1 VATSCVAARKCG
13 SAIVEIA
20 VNLFLTIAVVHLVAL
35 LSPGPDFFFVSQTA
49 VSRTRRQAMF
59 GVVGIT
65 LGVVVWS
72 ALALAGLQLVLQRLA
87 WLERLISIAGGLYL
101 AWMGVKMLRGAL
113 RAPATPAG
121 EPQQVLQQSD
131 WATLRAGLLTNLSNP
146 KVVIYF
152 GSVFSAFLG
161 DGVSA
166 GARWGLWSMVVIET
180 LLWFTVVAGVFALPA
195 MRRGY
200 LRLSRWID
208 GMAGAVF
215 VAFGL
220 HLIFSKRAV

>member
-1 VATSCVAARKCG
+1 M
-13 SAIVEIA
+13 
-20 VNLFLTIAVVHLVAL
+20 NLFLTIAVVHLVAL
-35 LSPGPDFFFVSQTA
+35 SSPGPDFFFVSQTA
-49 VSRTRRQAMF
+49 VSRSRRQAMF
-59 GVVGIT
+59 GVIGIT

-72 ALALAGLQLVLQRLA
+72 ALALAGLQLALQRLA
-87 WLERLISIAGGLYL
+87 WLERLIAVAGGLYL
-101 AWMGVKMLRGAL
+101 VWMGLKMLRGAFK
-113 RAPATPAG
+113 APATQG
-121 EPQQVLQQSD
+121 EPVQVLQQSD

-161 DGVSA
+161 DRVSV
-166 GARWGLWSMVVIET
+166 GARWGLWSMVVAET
-180 LLWFTVVAGVFALPA
+180 LLWFTLVAGVFALPA

-208 GMAGAVF
+208 GLAGTVF

-220 HLIFSKRAV
+220 HLIFARKG